1 VKVKAMTEDPQSS
14 GADSVRP
21 DFKPQRSGQQV
32 DATSASGQD
41 PIDFG
46 VDSAFESTGGGEANV
61 EWLTRAAKLEGELRE
76 ANERAIRAQAE
87 LDNFRKRSR
96 REAEEERR
104 YAALP
109 LIRDLLSVMDNLDR
123 ALEAAEKTQQG
134 SSLVEGVKM
143 VAIQFTT
150 YLDQHGCRKIPA
162 IGLPFNPHHHEAI
175 AQEPSNEVAAGNVTR
190 IARNGYQ
197 LHDRVVRPAQVLVS
211 TGPAS

>member
-1 VKVKAMTEDPQSS
+1 MTEESQTNRSDVERTHSHSP
-14 GADSVRP
+14 
-21 DFKPQRSGQQV
+21 RSGQPQ
-32 DATSASGQD
+32 DAAAGAE
-41 PIDFG
+41 PVDFG
-46 VDSAFESTGGGEANV
+46 VDSAFESAGGGESNG
-61 EWLTRAAKLEGELRE
+61 EWLTRTAKLEGELRE
-76 ANERAIRAQAE
+76 ANERAVRAQAE

-96 REAEEERR
+96 RETEEERR

-123 ALEAAEKTQQG
+123 ALEAAEKSQQASG
-134 SSLVEGVKM
+134 LVEGVKM

-150 YLDQHGCRKIPA
+150 YLEQHGCRKIPA
-162 IGLPFNPHHHEAI
+162 IGLPFDPHQHEAI
-175 AQEPSNEVAAGNVTR
+175 AQEPSSELAAGYVTR

>member
-1 VKVKAMTEDPQSS
+1 VKVEAMTEESQTNRSDVERTHSHS
-14 GADSVRP
+14 
-21 DFKPQRSGQQV
+21 QRSGQPQ
-32 DATSASGQD
+32 DAAAGAD
-41 PIDFG
+41 PVDFG
-46 VDSAFESTGGGEANV
+46 VDSAFESAGGGESNG
-61 EWLTRAAKLEGELRE
+61 EWLTRTAKLEGELRE
-76 ANERAIRAQAE
+76 ANERAVRAQAE

-123 ALEAAEKTQQG
+123 ALEAAEKSQQASG
-134 SSLVEGVKM
+134 LVEGVKM

-150 YLDQHGCRKIPA
+150 YLEQHGCRKIPA
-162 IGLPFNPHHHEAI
+162 IGLPFDPHQHEAI
-175 AQEPSNEVAAGNVTR
+175 AQEPSSELAAGYVTR

>member
-1 VKVKAMTEDPQSS
+1 MTEESQTNRSDVERTHSHSP
-14 GADSVRP
+14 
-21 DFKPQRSGQQV
+21 RSGQPQ
-32 DATSASGQD
+32 DAAAGAD
-41 PIDFG
+41 PVDFG
-46 VDSAFESTGGGEANV
+46 VDSAFESAGGGESNG
-61 EWLTRAAKLEGELRE
+61 EWLTRTAKLEGELRE
-76 ANERAIRAQAE
+76 ANERAVRAQAE

-123 ALEAAEKTQQG
+123 ALEAAEKSQQASG
-134 SSLVEGVKM
+134 LVEGVKM

-150 YLDQHGCRKIPA
+150 YLEQHGCRKIPA
-162 IGLPFNPHHHEAI
+162 IGLPFDPHQHEAI
-175 AQEPSNEVAAGNVTR
+175 AQEPSSELAAGYVTR

>member
-1 VKVKAMTEDPQSS
+1 MTEESPTSGSDAARTDAKAKAAGAQADAAGGSDP
-14 GADSVRP
+14 V
-21 DFKPQRSGQQV
+21 
-32 DATSASGQD
+32 
-41 PIDFG
+41 DFG
-46 VDSAFESTGGGEANV
+46 VDSAFESAGGGESTG
-61 EWLTRAAKLEGELRE
+61 EWLTRTAKLEGELRE
-76 ANERAIRAQAE
+76 ANERALRAQAE

-96 REAEEERR
+96 RESEEERR

-123 ALEAAEKTQQG
+123 ALEAAGKTQQG
-134 SSLVEGVKM
+134 SGLAEGVKM

-150 YLDQHGCRKIPA
+150 YLEQHGCRKIPA
-162 IGLPFNPHHHEAI
+162 IGLAFNPHHHEAI
-175 AQEPSNEVAAGNVTR
+175 AQEPSGDVAAGHVTR

>member
-1 VKVKAMTEDPQSS
+1 MTEESQTNRSDVERTHSHS
-14 GADSVRP
+14 
-21 DFKPQRSGQQV
+21 QRSGQPQ
-32 DATSASGQD
+32 DAAAGAD
-41 PIDFG
+41 PVDFG
-46 VDSAFESTGGGEANV
+46 VDSAFESAGGGESNG
-61 EWLTRAAKLEGELRE
+61 EWLTRTAKLEGELRE
-76 ANERAIRAQAE
+76 ANERAVRAQAE

-104 YAALP
+104 YAALS

-123 ALEAAEKTQQG
+123 ALEAAEKSQQASG
-134 SSLVEGVKM
+134 LVEGVKM

-150 YLDQHGCRKIPA
+150 YLEQHGCRKIPA
-162 IGLPFNPHHHEAI
+162 IGLPFDPHQHEAI
-175 AQEPSNEVAAGNVTR
+175 AQEPSSELAAGYVTR

>member
-1 VKVKAMTEDPQSS
+1 MTEESQANRSDVERTHSHS
-14 GADSVRP
+14 
-21 DFKPQRSGQQV
+21 QRSGQPQ
-32 DATSASGQD
+32 DAAAGAE
-41 PIDFG
+41 PVDFG
-46 VDSAFESTGGGEANV
+46 VDSAFESAGGGESNG
-61 EWLTRAAKLEGELRE
+61 EWLTRTAKLEGELRE
-76 ANERAIRAQAE
+76 ANERAVRAQAE

-123 ALEAAEKTQQG
+123 ALEAAEKSQQASG
-134 SSLVEGVKM
+134 LVEGVKM

-150 YLDQHGCRKIPA
+150 YLEQHGCRKIPA
-162 IGLPFNPHHHEAI
+162 IGLPFDPHQHEAI
-175 AQEPSNEVAAGNVTR
+175 AQEPSSELAAGYVTR

>member
-1 VKVKAMTEDPQSS
+1 MTEESQTNRSDVERTHSHS
-14 GADSVRP
+14 
-21 DFKPQRSGQQV
+21 QRSGQPQ
-32 DATSASGQD
+32 DAAADAD
-41 PIDFG
+41 PVDFG
-46 VDSAFESTGGGEANV
+46 VDSPFESAGGGESNG
-61 EWLTRAAKLEGELRE
+61 EWLTRTAKLEGELRE
-76 ANERAIRAQAE
+76 ANERAVRAQAE

-123 ALEAAEKTQQG
+123 ALEAAEKSQQASG
-134 SSLVEGVKM
+134 LVEGVKM

-150 YLDQHGCRKIPA
+150 YLEQHGCRKIPA
-162 IGLPFNPHHHEAI
+162 IGLPFDPHQHEAI
-175 AQEPSNEVAAGNVTR
+175 AQEPSSELAAGYVTR

>member
-1 VKVKAMTEDPQSS
+1 VKVEAMTEESQTNRSDVERTHSQS
-14 GADSVRP
+14 P
-21 DFKPQRSGQQV
+21 RSGQPQ
-32 DATSASGQD
+32 DAAAGAE
-41 PIDFG
+41 PVDFG
-46 VDSAFESTGGGEANV
+46 VDSAFESAGGGESNG
-61 EWLTRAAKLEGELRE
+61 EWLTRTAKLEGELRE
-76 ANERAIRAQAE
+76 ANERAVRAQAE

-96 REAEEERR
+96 RETEEERR

-123 ALEAAEKTQQG
+123 ALEAAEKSQQASG
-134 SSLVEGVKM
+134 LVEGVKM

-150 YLDQHGCRKIPA
+150 YLEQHGCRKIPA
-162 IGLPFNPHHHEAI
+162 IGLPFDPHQHEAI
-175 AQEPSNEVAAGNVTR
+175 AQEPSSELAAGYVTR

>member
-1 VKVKAMTEDPQSS
+1 VEAMTEESQANRSDVERTHSHS
-14 GADSVRP
+14 
-21 DFKPQRSGQQV
+21 QRSGQPQDAAAGV
-32 DATSASGQD
+32 D
-41 PIDFG
+41 PVDFG
-46 VDSAFESTGGGEANV
+46 VDSAFESAGGGESNG
-61 EWLTRAAKLEGELRE
+61 EWLTRTAKLEGELRE
-76 ANERAIRAQAE
+76 ANERAVRAQAE

-96 REAEEERR
+96 RESEEERR

-123 ALEAAEKTQQG
+123 ALEAAEKSQQASG
-134 SSLVEGVKM
+134 LVEGVKM

-150 YLDQHGCRKIPA
+150 YLEQHGCRKIPA
-162 IGLPFNPHHHEAI
+162 IGLPFDPHQHEAI
-175 AQEPSNEVAAGNVTR
+175 AQEPSSELAAGYVTR

>member
-1 VKVKAMTEDPQSS
+1 VKVKAMTEESPTNGSDAARNDAKSKAGAQS
-14 GADSVRP
+14 
-21 DFKPQRSGQQV
+21 
-32 DATSASGQD
+32 DAAGGSE

-46 VDSAFESTGGGEANV
+46 VDSAFESAGGGEATG
-61 EWLTRAAKLEGELRE
+61 EWLTRTAKLEGELRE
-76 ANERAIRAQAE
+76 ANERALRAQAE
-87 LDNFRKRSR
+87 LDNFRKRAR

-134 SSLVEGVKM
+134 SGLVEGVKM

-150 YLDQHGCRKIPA
+150 YLEQHGCRKIPA
-162 IGLPFNPHHHEAI
+162 IGLAFNPHHHEAI
-175 AQEPSNEVAAGNVTR
+175 AQEPSGEVAAGHVTR

>member
-1 VKVKAMTEDPQSS
+1 MTEESQANRSDVERTHSHS
-14 GADSVRP
+14 
-21 DFKPQRSGQQV
+21 QRSGQPQ
-32 DATSASGQD
+32 DAAAGAD
-41 PIDFG
+41 PVDFG
-46 VDSAFESTGGGEANV
+46 VDSAFESAGGGESNG
-61 EWLTRAAKLEGELRE
+61 EWLTRTAKLEGELRE
-76 ANERAIRAQAE
+76 ANERAVRAQAE

-123 ALEAAEKTQQG
+123 ALEAAEKSQQASG
-134 SSLVEGVKM
+134 LVEGVKM

-150 YLDQHGCRKIPA
+150 YLEQHGCRKIPA
-162 IGLPFNPHHHEAI
+162 IGLPFDPHQHEAI
-175 AQEPSNEVAAGNVTR
+175 AQEPSSELAAGYVTR

>member
-1 VKVKAMTEDPQSS
+1 MTEESQTNRSDVERTHSHS
-14 GADSVRP
+14 
-21 DFKPQRSGQQV
+21 QRSGQPQ
-32 DATSASGQD
+32 DAAAGAD
-41 PIDFG
+41 PVDFG
-46 VDSAFESTGGGEANV
+46 VDSAFESAGGGESNG
-61 EWLTRAAKLEGELRE
+61 EWLTRTAKLEGELRE
-76 ANERAIRAQAE
+76 ANERAVRAQAE

-123 ALEAAEKTQQG
+123 ALEAAEKSQQASG
-134 SSLVEGVKM
+134 LVEGVKM

-150 YLDQHGCRKIPA
+150 YLEQHGCRKIPA
-162 IGLPFNPHHHEAI
+162 IGLPFDPHQHEAI
-175 AQEPSNEVAAGNVTR
+175 AQEPSSELAAGYVTR

>member
-1 VKVKAMTEDPQSS
+1 MTEESQANRSDVERTHSHS
-14 GADSVRP
+14 
-21 DFKPQRSGQQV
+21 QRSGQPQDAAAGV
-32 DATSASGQD
+32 D
-41 PIDFG
+41 PVDFG
-46 VDSAFESTGGGEANV
+46 VDSAFESAGGGESNG
-61 EWLTRAAKLEGELRE
+61 EWLTRTAKLEGELRE
-76 ANERAIRAQAE
+76 ANERAVRAQAE

-96 REAEEERR
+96 RESEEERR

-123 ALEAAEKTQQG
+123 ALEAAEKSQQASG
-134 SSLVEGVKM
+134 LVEGVKM

-150 YLDQHGCRKIPA
+150 YLEQHGCRKIPA
-162 IGLPFNPHHHEAI
+162 IGLPFDPHQHEAI
-175 AQEPSNEVAAGNVTR
+175 AQEPSSELAAGYVTR

>member
-1 VKVKAMTEDPQSS
+1 VKVEAMTEESQANRSDVERTHSHS
-14 GADSVRP
+14 
-21 DFKPQRSGQQV
+21 QRSGQPQ
-32 DATSASGQD
+32 DAAAGAD
-41 PIDFG
+41 PVDFG
-46 VDSAFESTGGGEANV
+46 VDSAFESAGGGESNG
-61 EWLTRAAKLEGELRE
+61 EWLTRTAKLEGELRE
-76 ANERAIRAQAE
+76 ANERAVRAQAE

-123 ALEAAEKTQQG
+123 ALEAAEKSQQASG
-134 SSLVEGVKM
+134 LVEGVKM

-150 YLDQHGCRKIPA
+150 YLEQHGCRKIPA
-162 IGLPFNPHHHEAI
+162 IGLPFDPHQHEAI
-175 AQEPSNEVAAGNVTR
+175 AQEPSSELAAGYVTR

>member
-1 VKVKAMTEDPQSS
+1 VKVEAMTEESQTNRSDVERTHSHSP
-14 GADSVRP
+14 
-21 DFKPQRSGQQV
+21 RSGQPQ
-32 DATSASGQD
+32 DAAAGAE
-41 PIDFG
+41 PVDFG
-46 VDSAFESTGGGEANV
+46 VDSAFESAGGGESNG
-61 EWLTRAAKLEGELRE
+61 EWLTRTAKLEGELRE
-76 ANERAIRAQAE
+76 ANERAVRAQAE

-96 REAEEERR
+96 RETEEERR

-123 ALEAAEKTQQG
+123 ALEAAEKSQQASG
-134 SSLVEGVKM
+134 LVEGVKM

-150 YLDQHGCRKIPA
+150 YLEQHGCRKIPA
-162 IGLPFNPHHHEAI
+162 IGLPFDPHQHEAI
-175 AQEPSNEVAAGNVTR
+175 AQEPSSELAAGYVTR

>member
-1 VKVKAMTEDPQSS
+1 MTEDSQTNNAESARPDAKPHRS
-14 GADSVRP
+14 GPSMDADSGP
-21 DFKPQRSGQQV
+21 ETG
-32 DATSASGQD
+32 
-41 PIDFG
+41 DFG
-46 VDSAFESTGGGEANV
+46 VDSAFESTGGGESSG
-61 EWLTRAAKLEGELRE
+61 EWLSRTAKLEGELRE
-76 ANERAIRAQAE
+76 ANERALRSQAE

-134 SSLVEGVKM
+134 AGLVEGVKM

-150 YLDQHGCRKIPA
+150 YLEQHGCRKIPA
-162 IGLPFNPHHHEAI
+162 IGLPFNPHQHEAI
-175 AQEPSNEVAAGNVTR
+175 AQEPSGDVAAGHVTR

-197 LHDRVVRPAQVLVS
+197 LHERVVRPAQVLVS